1 MTRPTEK
8 ERRLAAAN
16 QAAHWLVALQTAE
29 LSTQQKAEFID
40 WLRESPLHVSEM
52 LHACS
57 LQRDLAA
64 FDRWDNINAS
74 EGQTANKVL
83 ALMRH
88 SRLAGTRESAPPPA
102 HARVR
107 GGRLASAFAIA
118 ACLAGVL
125 LISPY
130 LINRFSES
138 RWATELGERR
148 EVTLSDGSVVD
159 LAPSSEVRA
168 RFENHVREIS
178 LKRGEAL
185 FHVAKD
191 PNRPFIVQA
200 ANTRVRAVGTVF
212 NVAQSDQGVSVT
224 VVEGRVSVSEKGAA
238 NEAGRPEQSTP
249 LGADEQMVISAADHS
264 SKVRKVK
271 GELEVAWAAGQL
283 VFEDEPVAEI
293 VRRFNLY
300 NKVQLQLADERL
312 GERRM
317 GGMFRATDPESFVAF
332 LQSAGGVAVNRSSSG
347 LIVIGTTANNAAE
360 NAAP

>member
-1 MTRPTEK
+1 MTRLTQK

-16 QAAHWLVALQTAE
+16 QAAHWLLALQEAE
-29 LSTQQKAEFID
+29 LSTQQKSEFID

-52 LHACS
+52 LHACR

-64 FDRWDNINAS
+64 FDRWTNINAS
-74 EGQTANKVL
+74 VGQTEHKVL
-83 ALMRH
+83 SLVRQSHLIGAP
-88 SRLAGTRESAPPPA
+88 APTRRRKFAP
-102 HARVR
+102 
-107 GGRLASAFAIA
+107 AFAVA
-118 ACLAGVL
+118 ACAVAACVAGAIVVV
-125 LISPY
+125 PY
-130 LINRFSES
+130 LANRLGES
-138 RWATELGERR
+138 GWATELGERR
-148 EVTLSDGSVVD
+148 EVTLNDGSVVD

-168 RFENHVREIS
+168 RFENDMRVIS

-191 PNRPFIVQA
+191 PNRPFIVQV

-224 VVEGRVSVSEKGAA
+224 VVEGRVSVSERGTA
-238 NEAGRPEQSTP
+238 NEAGRSEQSTP

-264 SKVRKVK
+264 SRVRKVK

-283 VFEDEPVAEI
+283 VFENEPVAEI

-300 NKVQLQLADERL
+300 NKVQLQLADSHL

-347 LIVIGTTANNAAE
+347 VIVIGTTADKAAVTAE
-360 NAAP
+360 P

>member
-1 MTRPTEK
+1 VTRLTQK
-8 ERRLAAAN
+8 QRRLAAAN
-16 QAAHWLVALQTAE
+16 QAAHWLVALQTVE
-29 LSTQQKAEFID
+29 LPRQQKSEFID

-52 LHACS
+52 LHACR
-57 LQRDLAA
+57 LQRDLGA
-64 FDRWDNINAS
+64 FDRWNNINVS
-74 EGQTANKVL
+74 EGPTENKVL
-83 ALMRH
+83 ALVRQ
-88 SRLAGTRESAPPPA
+88 SRLSDTPAP
-102 HARVR
+102 
-107 GGRLASAFAIA
+107 GRRRRIASAFAIA
-118 ACLAGVL
+118 ACLAGALVV
-125 LISPY
+125 SSY
-130 LINRFSES
+130 LFNRFSES
-138 RWATELGERR
+138 RWTTELGERR

-168 RFENHVREIS
+168 RFENNLRMIS

-191 PNRPFIVQA
+191 PNRPFIVQV

-224 VVEGRVSVSEKGAA
+224 VVEGRVTVSEKGAP
-238 NEAGRPEQSTP
+238 NGAGRSEQSTP
-249 LGADEQMVISAADHS
+249 LGADEQMVISAVDHS

-283 VFEDEPVAEI
+283 VFENEPVAEI

-300 NKVQLQLADERL
+300 NKVQLQLADAHL

-317 GGMFRATDPESFVAF
+317 GGMFRATDPESFVEF

-347 LIVIGTTANNAAE
+347 VVVIGTTVDNAAVT
-360 NAAP
+360 AAP